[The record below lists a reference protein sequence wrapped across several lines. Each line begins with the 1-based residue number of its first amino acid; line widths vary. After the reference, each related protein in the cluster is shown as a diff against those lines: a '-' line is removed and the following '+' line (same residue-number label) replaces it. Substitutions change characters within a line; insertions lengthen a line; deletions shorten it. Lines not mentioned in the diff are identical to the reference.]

1 MQLSNQYQRLSH
13 LVGMRYPLN
22 LTLEHHYESS
32 SNSFYRRA
40 ASITC
45 LAGWN
50 ARLRY
55 SSQRFSTDQDRA
67 AYFDNA
73 SSHPL
78 SVHSAAALHRYIDWV
93 THEVGEPWWPPWAA
107 PRDESKRLFAKLIN
121 AQPEDIAFARSAVE
135 AESNLIN
142 GMQEHLAGGNI
153 VTHDLHYGAS
163 LYNYKMR
170 EQASAPSTIRDG
182 EILRIVKHRNWRI
195 DYRDMEQAIDSNTRL
210 VSITLVSNVNGYLS
224 DVKAISDLAHA
235 HGAYLYVDIIQGV
248 GAVPVDVQAMGID
261 FAACSTF
268 KWLMGVKGFGFLYVR
283 SDLQGTVV
291 KPTQHCGGLS
301 FNYPPWV
308 EEPDS
313 MLAEY
318 TFTPT
323 PGPSCYEVSYP
334 SYEGAICAQESLKY
348 ILRLGVDNIRN
359 HVRTLTDRLMEELP
373 PSAIRYHAQG
383 ERKPYCNFCGGGSCG
398 DSGKTQERWRSCR
411 NAARGQDAYLP
422 FCFQ

>member
-1 MQLSNQYQRLSH
+1 MNPRQVLPIDEPPAALASPEGTPDFAVVRNDF
-13 LVGMRYPLN
+13 P
-22 LTLEHHYESS
+22 
-32 SNSFYRRA
+32 RA
-40 ASITC
+40 RT
-45 LAGWN
+45 
-50 ARLRY
+50 
-55 SSQRFSTDQDRA
+55 A

-78 SVHSAAALHRYIDWV
+78 SVHSAAALHRYVDWV
-93 THEVGEPWWPPWAA
+93 AHEVGEPWWPPWAA
-107 PRDESKRLFAKLIN
+107 PRDESKCLFAKLIN
-121 AQPEDIAFARSAVE
+121 ASPEDIAFARSAVE
-135 AESNLIN
+135 AESNLLN

-170 EQASAPSTIRDG
+170 EKASAHSCVGDDDS
-182 EILRIVKHRNWRI
+182 LRIVKHRDWQIN
-195 DYRDMEQAIDSNTRL
+195 YHDMERAIDHNTKL

-248 GAVPVDVQAMGID
+248 GAVPVDVEAMGID

-283 SDLQGTVV
+283 SDLQETVV
-291 KPTQHCGGLS
+291 KPTQHCGGLG
-301 FNYPPWV
+301 FNYAPWV
-308 EEPDS
+308 EAPDPDI
-313 MLAEY
+313 AEY

-323 PGPSCYEVSYP
+323 PGPTCYEVSYP

-348 ILRLGVDNIRN
+348 IHRLGVHNIRN

-373 PSAIRYHAQG
+373 SLGYPAITPKGNESPIVTFAAPDPA
-383 ERKPYCNFCGGGSCG
+383 ETMAKL
-398 DSGKTQERWRSCR
+398 R
-411 NAARGQDAYLP
+411 NAGVHVAMRHGNKMRISPSVYNNQEDVSRLLEALA
-422 FCFQ
+422 

>member
-1 MQLSNQYQRLSH
+1 MNQRETPSIDEQAVPVAPPGGAPDFDAVRNDF
-13 LVGMRYPLN
+13 P
-22 LTLEHHYESS
+22 
-32 SNSFYRRA
+32 RA
-40 ASITC
+40 RT
-45 LAGWN
+45 
-50 ARLRY
+50 
-55 SSQRFSTDQDRA
+55 A

-107 PRDESKRLFAKLIN
+107 PRDEAKHLFAKLIN

-142 GMQEHLAGGNI
+142 GMQEHLSGGNI
-153 VTHDLHYGAS
+153 VTHDLHYAAS

-170 EQASAPSTIRDG
+170 EQASALSCIEDSD
-182 EILRIVKHRNWRI
+182 ILRIVKHRDWQI
-195 DYRDMEQAIDSNTRL
+195 DYHDMERAIDSNTKL

-283 SDLQGTVV
+283 SDLQETVV
-291 KPTQHCGGLS
+291 KPTQHSGGIS
-301 FNYPPWV
+301 FNYAPWV
-308 EEPDS
+308 EEPVPDV
-313 MLAEY
+313 AEH

-348 ILRLGVDNIRN
+348 IHRLGVHNIRN

-373 PSAIRYHAQG
+373 ALGYPTITPKGNESSIVTFAAQDPAGTITKLRKAGVHVAMRYGNKMRISPSVF
-383 ERKPYCNFCGGGSCG
+383 NN
-398 DSGKTQERWRSCR
+398 QEDVSRLLE
-411 NAARGQDAYLP
+411 ALA
-422 FCFQ
+422 

>member
-1 MQLSNQYQRLSH
+1 MN
-13 LVGMRYPLN
+13 
-22 LTLEHHYESS
+22 EHAIAVASS
-32 SNSFYRRA
+32 SEMPDFDVVRNDFPRA
-40 ASITC
+40 RT
-45 LAGWN
+45 
-50 ARLRY
+50 
-55 SSQRFSTDQDRA
+55 A

-78 SVHSAAALHRYIDWV
+78 SVHSAAALHRYINWV

-107 PRDESKRLFAKLIN
+107 PRDEAKHLFAKLIN

-142 GMQEHLAGGNI
+142 GMEEHISAGNI

-163 LYNYKMR
+163 LYNYKIR
-170 EQASAPSTIRDG
+170 EQASAGTPINESDS
-182 EILRIVKHRNWRI
+182 LRIVKHRDWQINYHDI
-195 DYRDMEQAIDSNTRL
+195 EQAIDDNTRL

-248 GAVPVDVQAMGID
+248 GAVPVDVEAMGID

-283 SDLQGTVV
+283 SDLQQSVV
-291 KPTQHCGGLS
+291 KPTQHCGGIS
-301 FNYPPWV
+301 FNYAPWT
-308 EEPDS
+308 EEPDPDV
-313 MLAEY
+313 AEY

-323 PGPSCYEVSYP
+323 PGPTCYEVSYP

-348 ILRLGVDNIRN
+348 ILRLGVHNIRN
-359 HVRTLTDRLMEELP
+359 HVRALTARLMEELP
-373 PSAIRYHAQG
+373 ALGYPTITPKGNESPIVTFLAPDPAATI
-383 ERKPYCNFCGGGSCG
+383 EKL
-398 DSGKTQERWRSCR
+398 R
-411 NAARGQDAYLP
+411 NAGVHVAMRHGNKMRISPSVFNNQEDVSRLLEALA
-422 FCFQ
+422 

>member
-1 MQLSNQYQRLSH
+1 MNPRQ
-13 LVGMRYPLN
+13 
-22 LTLEHHYESS
+22 TSS
-32 SNSFYRRA
+32 IDEQGPVI
-40 ASITC
+40 ASPEGTPDFDAIRNDFPRTK
-45 LAGWN
+45 
-50 ARLRY
+50 
-55 SSQRFSTDQDRA
+55 TA

-107 PRDESKRLFAKLIN
+107 PRDASKHFFAKLIN
-121 AQPEDIAFARSAVE
+121 ARPEDIAFARSAVE

-142 GMQEHLAGGNI
+142 GLQAHLAGGNI
-153 VTHDLHYGAS
+153 VTHDLHYAAS

-170 EQASAPSTIRDG
+170 EQSSALAQGEDG
-182 EILRIVKHRNWRI
+182 ETLRIVKHRDWQI
-195 DYRDMEQAIDSNTRL
+195 DYGALECAIDDNTKL

-283 SDLQGTVV
+283 SDLQGAVV
-291 KPTQHCGGLS
+291 KPSQHCGGIS

-308 EEPDS
+308 EAPDPAV
-313 MLAEY
+313 AEFS
-318 TFTPT
+318 FTPT
-323 PGPSCYEVSYP
+323 PGPTCYEVSYP

-348 ILRLGVDNIRN
+348 ILRLGVDNIRD
-359 HVRTLTDRLMEELP
+359 HVRSLTDRLMEELP
-373 PSAIRYHAQG
+373 GLGYPAITPKGNESPIVTFAVSD
-383 ERKPYCNFCGGGSCG
+383 PAMTMANL
-398 DSGKTQERWRSCR
+398 R
-411 NAARGQDAYLP
+411 NAGVHVAMRYGNKMRISPSVFNNQEDVTQLLEALA
-422 FCFQ
+422 

>member
-1 MQLSNQYQRLSH
+1 MNQRETPSIDEQAVPVAPPGGAPDFDAVRNDF
-13 LVGMRYPLN
+13 P
-22 LTLEHHYESS
+22 
-32 SNSFYRRA
+32 RA
-40 ASITC
+40 KT
-45 LAGWN
+45 
-50 ARLRY
+50 
-55 SSQRFSTDQDRA
+55 A

-107 PRDESKRLFAKLIN
+107 PRDESKHLFAKLIN

-135 AESNLIN
+135 AESNLLN

-153 VTHDLHYGAS
+153 VTHDLHYAAS

-170 EQASAPSTIRDG
+170 EQASEFSRIGDVSNTRNTRYDC
-182 EILRIVKHRNWRI
+182 ESLRIVKHRDWQI
-195 DYRDMEQAIDSNTRL
+195 DYRDMERAIDSNTKL

-248 GAVPVDVQAMGID
+248 GAVPVDVEAMGID

-291 KPTQHCGGLS
+291 KPTQHCGGIS
-301 FNYPPWV
+301 FNYTPWV
-308 EEPDS
+308 EEPNPAG
-313 MLAEY
+313 AEF

-323 PGPSCYEVSYP
+323 PGPTCYEVSYP

-348 ILRLGVDNIRN
+348 ILRLGVHNIRN
-359 HVRTLTDRLMEELP
+359 HVRTLTDWLMEELP
-373 PSAIRYHAQG
+373 ALGYLAITPKGNESPIVSFAAPDPAMTIA
-383 ERKPYCNFCGGGSCG
+383 KL
-398 DSGKTQERWRSCR
+398 R
-411 NAARGQDAYLP
+411 NAGVHVAMRYGNKMRISPSVFNNQEDVSRLLEALA
-422 FCFQ
+422 